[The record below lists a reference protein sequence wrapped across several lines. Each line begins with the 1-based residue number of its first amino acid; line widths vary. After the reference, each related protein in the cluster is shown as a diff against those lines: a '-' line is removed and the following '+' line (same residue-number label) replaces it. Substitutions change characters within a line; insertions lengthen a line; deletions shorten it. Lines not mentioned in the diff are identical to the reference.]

1 MDYQLILDYVIGYGN
16 CTKSYVRDVL
26 AKHKGKP
33 VNVLISSYGGL
44 LSDGLDIMQ
53 QFRDHGDVT
62 VYISG
67 FTASAATVAAMG
79 AKKVVMGKYSMFL
92 IHKCSNYIDAWGS
105 YNADQLQQL
114 IDELVANKEQNDK
127 IDVVLANLYA
137 DKCKKSVE
145 DMKTILQE
153 GKWLNAEEA
162 KNIGFIDEI
171 SSFDEKINL
180 TGDERRRI
188 MNLGLPTEGLPAED
202 NPSWFTALF
211 ERLKAFSKA
220 SLPDNGEKLN
230 NSTTMKKKFN
240 SLGKVLNKEE
250 FATADDG
257 AVTMTGEEMQ
267 AVEDHVASLENDIN
281 ERDTTIAQRDERITE
296 LEAQIE
302 NLQKQPGDDTKDVLP
317 VEDSLKVAEESK
329 KMYDNIKDI

>member
-16 CTKSYVRDVL
+16 CSKSYVRDVL
-26 AKHKGKP
+26 AQHKGKP
-33 VNVLISSYGGL
+33 VNVLISSYGGV

-79 AKKVVMGKYSMFL
+79 AKKVVMGKYSLFL

-105 YNADQLQQL
+105 YNADQLQL
-114 IDELVANKEQNDK
+114 ISNKEQNDK

-188 MNLGLPTEGLPAED
+188 MNLGLSTDGLPTED
-202 NPSWFTALF
+202 NPSWFTALI
-211 ERLKAFSKA
+211 ERLKAFA
-220 SLPDNGEKLN
+220 NAGLLDNGEKLN
-230 NSTTMKKKFN
+230 NSTTMKKFN

-267 AVEDHVASLENDIN
+267 AVEDHVTSLENDIN

-296 LEAQIE
+296 LESQIE
-302 NLQKQPGDDTKDVLP
+302 NLQKQPGDETTDVLP

>member
-188 MNLGLPTEGLPAED
+188 MNLGLSTDGLPTED
-202 NPSWFTALF
+202 NPSWFTALI
-211 ERLKAFSKA
+211 ERLKAFANA

-230 NSTTMKKKFN
+230 NSTTMKKFN

-267 AVEDHVASLENDIN
+267 AVEDRLASLENDIN

-296 LEAQIE
+296 LESQIE
-302 NLQKQPGDDTKDVLP
+302 NLQKQPGDETTDVLP

>member
-33 VNVLISSYGGL
+33 VNVLISSYGGV

-188 MNLGLPTEGLPAED
+188 MNLGLSTDGLPTED
-202 NPSWFTALF
+202 NPSWFTALI
-211 ERLKAFSKA
+211 ERLKAFA
-220 SLPDNGEKLN
+220 NAGLLDNGEKLN
-230 NSTTMKKKFN
+230 NSTTMKKFN

-267 AVEDHVASLENDIN
+267 AVEDHVTSLENDIN

-296 LEAQIE
+296 LESQIE
-302 NLQKQPGDDTKDVLP
+302 NLQKQPGDETTDVLP

>member
-188 MNLGLPTEGLPAED
+188 MNLGLSTDGLPTED
-202 NPSWFTALF
+202 NPSWFTALI
-211 ERLKAFSKA
+211 ERLKAFANA

-230 NSTTMKKKFN
+230 NSTTMKKFN

-267 AVEDHVASLENDIN
+267 AVEDRLASLENDIN

-296 LEAQIE
+296 LESQIE
-302 NLQKQPGDDTKDVLP
+302 NLQKQPGDETTDVLP
-317 VEDSLKVAEESK
+317 VEDSLKVAEASK
-329 KMYDNIKDI
+329 EMYNAIKDI

>member
-171 SSFDEKINL
+171 SYFDEKINL
-180 TGDERRRI
+180 TGNERRRI

-202 NPSWFTALF
+202 NPSWFNALF

-220 SLPDNGEKLN
+220 GLPDNGEKLN

-317 VEDSLKVAEESK
+317 VEDSLKVAEASK
-329 KMYDNIKDI
+329 KMYNAIKDI

>member
-188 MNLGLPTEGLPAED
+188 MNLGLSTDGLPTED
-202 NPSWFTALF
+202 NPSWFTALI
-211 ERLKAFSKA
+211 ERLKAFA
-220 SLPDNGEKLN
+220 NTGLPDNGEKLN
-230 NSTTMKKKFN
+230 NSTTMKKFN

-267 AVEDHVASLENDIN
+267 AVEDRLASLENDIN

-296 LEAQIE
+296 LESQIE
-302 NLQKQPGDDTKDVLP
+302 NLQKQPGDETTDVLP
-317 VEDSLKVAEESK
+317 VEDSLKVAEASK
-329 KMYDNIKDI
+329 EMYNAIKDI

>member
-16 CTKSYVRDVL
+16 CSKSYVRDVL

-79 AKKVVMGKYSMFL
+79 AKKVIMGKYSLFL

-188 MNLGLPTEGLPAED
+188 MNLGLSTDGLPTED
-202 NPSWFTALF
+202 NPSWFTALI
-211 ERLKAFSKA
+211 ERLKAFA
-220 SLPDNGEKLN
+220 NAGLLDNGEKLN
-230 NSTTMKKKFN
+230 NSTTMKKFN

-267 AVEDHVASLENDIN
+267 AVEDHVTSLENDIN

-296 LEAQIE
+296 LESQIE
-302 NLQKQPGDDTKDVLP
+302 NLQKQPGDETTDVLP

>member
-188 MNLGLPTEGLPAED
+188 MNLGLSTDGLPTED

-211 ERLKAFSKA
+211 ERLKAFANA

-230 NSTTMKKKFN
+230 NSTTMKKFN

-267 AVEDHVASLENDIN
+267 AVEDRLASLENDIN

-296 LEAQIE
+296 LESQIE
-302 NLQKQPGDDTKDVLP
+302 NLQKQPGDETTDVLP

>member
-16 CTKSYVRDVL
+16 CSKSYVRDVL

-188 MNLGLPTEGLPAED
+188 MNLGLSTDGLPTED
-202 NPSWFTALF
+202 NPSWFTALI
-211 ERLKAFSKA
+211 ERLKAFANA

-230 NSTTMKKKFN
+230 NSTTMKKFN

-267 AVEDHVASLENDIN
+267 AVEDRLASLENDIN

-296 LEAQIE
+296 LESQIE
-302 NLQKQPGDDTKDVLP
+302 NLQKQPGDETTDVLP
-317 VEDSLKVAEESK
+317 VEDSLKVAEASK
-329 KMYDNIKDI
+329 EMYNAIKDI